1 MWNQQNHELDILT
14 SYEPMLRRTVFN
26 FMRRCSVQTM
36 SAEDLMQE
44 ARLAFLQHIR
54 THRPEDYGR
63 CHLTILHA
71 LCDAVLKHYPVSMPR
86 GIFFDGSQRQRWV
99 METLNNEAH
108 YMAQD
113 GGFDAADL
121 AAQIME
127 AVEQFHKEAMKL
139 VKLKVVG
146 YTNREAAQRLGMTDA
161 KVSRLLKQIRRLL
174 DEAA

>member
-1 MWNQQNHELDILT
+1 MTKQTELDILT
-14 SYEPMLRRTVFN
+14 SYEPMLRRTVYN

-71 LCDAVLKHYPVSMPR
+71 LCDTVLRQYPVSMPR
-86 GIFFDGSQRQRWV
+86 GVFFDGSQRQQWV
-99 METLNNEAH
+99 MERLNNEAH

-121 AAQIME
+121 AAKIME
-127 AVEQFHKEAMKL
+127 AVERFPKEAMKL
-139 VKLKVVG
+139 VRLKIAG
-146 YTNREAAQRLGMTDA
+146 YGNREATQMLGMSVVQA
-161 KVSRLLKQIRRLL
+161 SRTTKRIRRLP
-174 DEAA
+174 DEAVT